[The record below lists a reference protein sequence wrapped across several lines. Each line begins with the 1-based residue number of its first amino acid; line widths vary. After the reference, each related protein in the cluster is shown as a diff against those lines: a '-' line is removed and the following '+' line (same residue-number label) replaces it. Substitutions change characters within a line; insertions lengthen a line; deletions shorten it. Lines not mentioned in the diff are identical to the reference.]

1 MRLPTRTPL
10 SAVIIA
16 AALSAPAVASAQPQS
31 DREFKE
37 CQDCPMMVGIPAGSF
52 VMGSPAGEQ
61 GRFDTEGPQHDVSIK
76 AFALGKYDVTS
87 REFTVFLQ
95 ETGYQPAPC

>member
-1 MRLPTRTPL
+1 MRLRRRTAF
-10 SAVIIA
+10 STVIA
-16 AALSAPAVASAQPQS
+16 AAALVVPAAASSQVQT
-31 DREFKE
+31 DRESQE
-37 CQDCPMMVGIPAGSF
+37 CQDCPMMVAIPAGRL

-61 GRFDTEGPQHDVSIK
+61 GRFDTEGPQHEVSIK

-95 ETGYQPAPC
+95 DTGY